1 MSEKDFWMNLP
12 PLTKIISMRLNTVL
26 FKGIFWFNRL
36 WNCLYLF
43 LCLSPVRISQIF
55 FFLIPFINLSLTHF
69 RDYEKTSP
77 GSFMSQKLILRV
89 LELWLHVIFI
99 CISCKLFL
107 SIIYTELNWGGHF
120 KLFRSLY
127 IVYYLSLIFL
137 CLVANLKLIKSGKS
151 ERGKLSTE
159 KLHCMSKKSFHFKS
173 PTSFI
178 KEDKTFGHTVIKY
191 ELEQSLSKIDY

>member
-1 MSEKDFWMNLP
+1 MNTLIRKSYYYSFVFSSFECYF
-12 PLTKIISMRLNTVL
+12 LTARLGL
-26 FKGIFWFNRL
+26 
-36 WNCLYLF
+36 
-43 LCLSPVRISQIF
+43 PVRISQIF

-159 KLHCMSKKSFHFKS
+159 S
-173 PTSFI
+173 
-178 KEDKTFGHTVIKY
+178 
-191 ELEQSLSKIDY
+191 